1 MIQLEGE
8 VECSM
13 NLFVDKF
20 AFRTSLAP
28 LSIFKTLFFDFE
40 TKIGASNFE
49 RFLHQTV
56 APEIV
61 PLNFG
66 DSPLNAR
73 DEAQTRCVLLKS
85 DTWLNISWTFH
96 VTS

>member
-1 MIQLEGE
+1 
-8 VECSM
+8 M

-28 LSIFKTLFFDFE
+28 LSIFKTLFSIFK
-40 TKIGASNFE
+40 TKIGASNLD

-66 DSPLNAR
+66 DSPLNAG
-73 DEAQTRCVLLKS
+73 DEARTAER
-85 DTWLNISWTFH
+85 
-96 VTS
+96 